1 MYADR
6 NELLHMVSTCAA
18 DDEFYSQTKLESEQ
32 IEIYLYEKESMAQ
45 NEQEDE
51 ARKPSYDY
59 MQVMVRTQSEE
70 KLEQQSDEKSVNTD
84 GAIEDNEE
92 NQLTILAQ
100 REGKHLAQ
108 SMIEAHPFD
117 KLQEQKPQRI
127 CEPIVEHQ
135 EIKVNESNEPVKTS
149 DQRPTQMMDQA
160 QTSEGT
166 PPARNPLLILE
177 Q

>member
-59 MQVMVRTQSEE
+59 M
-70 KLEQQSDEKSVNTD
+70 
-84 GAIEDNEE
+84 
-92 NQLTILAQ
+92 
-100 REGKHLAQ
+100 
-108 SMIEAHPFD
+108 
-117 KLQEQKPQRI
+117 
-127 CEPIVEHQ
+127 
-135 EIKVNESNEPVKTS
+135 
-149 DQRPTQMMDQA
+149 
-160 QTSEGT
+160 
-166 PPARNPLLILE
+166 
-177 Q
+177 